1 MRSDARSWR
10 WRLVRWATIGLF
22 IGSTSANGQSVPGAS
37 VTREAQ
43 APPSGARALTL
54 EEALALALRNG
65 QEVQLAR
72 TLVDLAETQITSAKA
87 EALPAISGNAGYTRT
102 FASAFDTGGG
112 GFTIPEDKRF
122 DPDPTLPLD
131 ERVRYL
137 EDNAPNAALLGL
149 GSLFQ
154 DLPFGQANTYTATLN
169 VSQLV
174 YSGGQVGA
182 ALNIARHLR
191 VASQLNLAEEAGEV
205 RRQVRTAYYQALLAQ
220 ELAAIAEEGLAQ
232 ADRVYEFEQL
242 RNQAGQAA
250 ELAVLQAEVARDNLR
265 PQLVQAR
272 NALEL
277 AMLNLKR
284 LVDLPLG
291 EPVVLTTPLA
301 APPDLAAVDT
311 RVSPDLL
318 LAQRAALESAAR
330 QVSIREEQVT
340 VIRGSYRPRVTL
352 NMAYGKQLFPSSA
365 FDLIGDW
372 RTDWNAGL
380 TVRVPIFT
388 GFRRDADIARAQVEQ
403 RQAELQLQQLR
414 KAVQLEYEQAFG
426 EKERARAA
434 IVARQRTAEVAE
446 RVYDLTV
453 LVFQQGLTTQLQ
465 VSDSRLQLLQ
475 ARSNLAQAIADYY
488 IADAGAA
495 RALTPAPLPGSPGG
509 TSPSGGS
516 LSVAGAGA
524 GGGR

>member
-1 MRSDARSWR
+1 
-10 WRLVRWATIGLF
+10 
-22 IGSTSANGQSVPGAS
+22 
-37 VTREAQ
+37 
-43 APPSGARALTL
+43 
-54 EEALALALRNG
+54 
-65 QEVQLAR
+65 
-72 TLVDLAETQITSAKA
+72 
-87 EALPAISGNAGYTRT
+87 
-102 FASAFDTGGG
+102 
-112 GFTIPEDKRF
+112 
-122 DPDPTLPLD
+122 
-131 ERVRYL
+131 
-137 EDNAPNAALLGL
+137 
-149 GSLFQ
+149 
-154 DLPFGQANTYTATLN
+154 
-169 VSQLV
+169 
-174 YSGGQVGA
+174 VGA

-191 VASQLNLAEEAGEV
+191 EASQLNLAEETGEV
-205 RRQVRTAYYQALLAQ
+205 RRQVRIAYFQALLAQ

-232 ADRVYEFEQL
+232 ADRVYEYEQL
-242 RNQAGQAA
+242 RNEAGQAA

-284 LVDLPLG
+284 LVDLPLSDA
-291 EPVVLTTPLA
+291 VVLTTPLD
-301 APPDLAAVDT
+301 APPDLAGAEA

-318 LAQRAALESAAR
+318 LAQRAAIEAAAR

-340 VIRGSYRPRVTL
+340 VVRGSYLPRVTL
-352 NMAYGKQLFPSSA
+352 NMAYGKQLFPSGM
-365 FDLIGDW
+365 FDLVGDW

-388 GFRRDADIARAQVEQ
+388 GFRRGADIARAEVD
-403 RQAELQLQQLR
+403 RKQAELQMQQLR
-414 KAVQLEYEQAFG
+414 KAVQLEYEQALG

-434 IVARQRTAEVAE
+434 IRARQRTAEVAE

-453 LVFQQGLTTQLQ
+453 LVFQQGLNTQLQ

-495 RALTPAPLPGSPGG
+495 RALSPSPLPGGPGG
-509 TSPSGGS
+509 TTPAGGS
-516 LSVAGAGA
+516 LPAA